1 MGTVG
6 SVGILSKAQHSFLNM
21 FVHSSEP
28 VESAAQQLSATAQSS
43 PKAKPAAQPQ
53 RMIKGADFS
62 DEKAMKGIVEKYGEI
77 AFAQMKVITESGQ
90 GSKYAAQ
97 QKVLSTAANKI
108 TGANIERKAA
118 YASRDFAKVDSQLKV
133 MEALIDDVLKAAREL
148 RDIYRADHQET
159 VRAERDASGAVTT
172 SDTMH
177 AVMLDEFYEMAHIG
191 SLMAKEFNGKKEN
204 KKKKLPLDKM
214 ELGEVAAIYGYSTQ
228 DYAKINARLR
238 GPGDGESEIDGY
250 IEATV
255 KGLDKLPRFKGSVT
269 RCDATAQYFF
279 DEVVKTGKRTEKAFM
294 STGLKKVPGFGDV
307 ETYIKKVKTG
317 KEITGFSLHQGE
329 GEVLF
334 PPNSVFEFVSFTA
347 DDATKI
353 KKVADLAAAFPSG
366 ATITKGK
373 FEFKQIS

>member
-1 MGTVG
+1 MR
-6 SVGILSKAQHSFLNM
+6 ILSKAQRSFLNK
-21 FVHSSEP
+21 FVHSAEPTESE
-28 VESAAQQLSATAQSS
+28 AQQVWVSAQAS
-43 PKAKPAAQPQ
+43 PKAKPAAPPAPP
-53 RMIKGADFS
+53 RRTIKGADFS
-62 DEKAMKGIVEKYGEI
+62 DEKAMKGIAEKYGEI
-77 AFAQMKVITESGQ
+77 AFAQMKVITDSGQ
-90 GSKYAAQ
+90 SSKYAAQ
-97 QKVLSTAANKI
+97 QKVLSPAGNKI
-108 TGANIERKAA
+108 TGANVDRKAA
-118 YASRDFAKVDSQLKV
+118 YASRDFAKVDAQLKV

-159 VRAERDASGAVTT
+159 VRAERDATGAVTT

-191 SLMAKEFNGKKEN
+191 SLMAKEFNDKKEN
-204 KKKKLPLDKM
+204 KKKQLPLDKM

-228 DYAKINARLR
+228 DYTKINARLR
-238 GPGDGESEIDGY
+238 GPGDGESEVDGY

-255 KGLDKLPRFKGSVT
+255 KGLDKLPRFKGSVI
-269 RCDATAQYFF
+269 RCDDSAQYFF
-279 DEVVKTGKRTEKAFM
+279 DEVVRTGKRTEKAFM

-307 ETYIKKVKTG
+307 ETFIKKVKTG

-347 DDATKI
+347 DDGTKI
-353 KKVADLAAAFPSG
+353 KRVADLAAAYPNG
-366 ATITKGK
+366 AAITKGK